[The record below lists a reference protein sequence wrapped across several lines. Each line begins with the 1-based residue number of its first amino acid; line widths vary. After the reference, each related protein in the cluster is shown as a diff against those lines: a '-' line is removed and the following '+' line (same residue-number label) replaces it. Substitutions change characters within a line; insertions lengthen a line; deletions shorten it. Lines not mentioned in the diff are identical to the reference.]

1 MKRSYLLPSYHNIW
15 KRLLS
20 DTKNKIKVRIVVMT
34 KMFIQTYGRWVE
46 FGQQPPSS
54 KYTSRHTKDAIYIA
68 NVMKRYLAKVGPKNV
83 VQICTDNASV
93 IVKPFVLYKRIGR
106 TYTSKDAWL
115 MH

>member
-1 MKRSYLLPSYHNIW
+1 MGDGWSSVNNHPLLNIMCV
-15 KRLLS
+15 S
-20 DTKNKIKVRIVVMT
+20 PI
-34 KMFIQTYGRWVE
+34 GEE
-46 FGQQPPSS
+46 FLGAID
-54 KYTSRHTKDAIYIA
+54 TSRHTKDAIYIA